1 MIVIPVRRFQHLW
14 EQKDLQ
20 QQQDTNCLPVN
31 IFLLIVTY
39 IKKWIK
45 CCLVCEQL
53 TILFKEFILKTS
65 VYLTE
70 LFVTDLEH
78 DAMQLCAKTI
88 TITS

>member
-1 MIVIPVRRFQHLW
+1 MIVIPVRIEISTPVRA
-14 EQKDLQ
+14 EGPQ
-20 QQQDTNCLPVN
+20 QVTNCLPVN

-53 TILFKEFILKTS
+53 TILFKEFMLKTS